1 MNNLSIRWLGH
12 ACYALTCDDYHLVL
26 DPYGDGTVP
35 GLPDLQV
42 AANEV
47 LCSHGHRDHCGVD
60 RVMMLLNLRHSPFTV
75 TELPC
80 WHDPEQGALRGE
92 NIIRLIQ
99 CGDLRVAHLGD
110 LGHIPDQATCAALTG
125 LDALMIPVGGHYTI
139 DAAEARALVQLLQPR
154 VVLPMHYRGEDF
166 GYDEI
171 ARGEDFWQ
179 GLDGVRIA
187 SGDTLELTPDTPA
200 GIVVLQPGSKLMAN
214 A

>member
-80 WHDPEQGALRGE
+80 WHDPEQGALRGG
-92 NIIRLIQ
+92 NIIQLIQ

-154 VVLPMHYRGEDF
+154 VVLPMHYRGDDF